1 MFIEVDGG
9 EGENFTV
16 LFDVG
21 LEGSVLARC
30 IWDKEV
36 RGGRIWLFVFG
47 GGRYAGGDV

>member
-1 MFIEVDGG
+1 MFIDIDGG

-36 RGGRIWLFVFG
+36 RGGRIWLVVFG
-47 GGRYAGGDV
+47 GGRYAGGGI